1 VITVDGIEGLPRD
14 VGRLFIVIGVFDG
27 LHRGHLYLLEHLR
40 AAAAERHALPA
51 VITFDHHP
59 DEILRGIAPP
69 LLCDPEERLERLAN
83 AGVCVTVVQHFD
95 EATRRTPYDA
105 FVRRI
110 ADRVDL
116 AGFLMTPD
124 AAFGF
129 ERGGTPETLAVL
141 GRELGF
147 DVAVVPALLLDGR
160 RVSSSDIRAAIEG
173 GDLREAEALLGRR
186 YRIVGRRRGRGK
198 GDATALGF
206 EMPVTLPP
214 NGDYEVSVGCQ
225 DADREV
231 AATLRIDREVR
242 IHGRVPEADRYGV
255 TFW

>member
-1 VITVDGIEGLPRD
+1 VITVDGVDDLPTD
-14 VGRLFIVIGVFDG
+14 VGRLFIVVGVFDG
-27 LHRGHLYLLEHLR
+27 LHRGHLYLLEQLR
-40 AAAAERHALPA
+40 AAAAERRALPA

-69 LLCDPEERLERLAN
+69 LLCDPAERLERLAK
-83 AGVCVTVVQHFD
+83 AGVNVTAIQHFD

-110 ADRVDL
+110 ANRVDL

-129 ERGGTPETLAVL
+129 ERGGTPETLAIL

-147 DVAVVPALLLDGR
+147 DVAVVPALLLNGR
-160 RVSSSDIRAAIEG
+160 RVSSSDIRAAIER

-186 YRIVGRRRGRGK
+186 YRIVGRRRGREA
-198 GDATALGF
+198 GDATALDF

-214 NGDYEVSVGCQ
+214 NGDYEVRVECRDPDGEVG
-225 DADREV
+225 
-231 AATLRIDREVR
+231 ATLRIDGEVR
-242 IHGRVPEADRYGV
+242 IQGRVPEADRYAV